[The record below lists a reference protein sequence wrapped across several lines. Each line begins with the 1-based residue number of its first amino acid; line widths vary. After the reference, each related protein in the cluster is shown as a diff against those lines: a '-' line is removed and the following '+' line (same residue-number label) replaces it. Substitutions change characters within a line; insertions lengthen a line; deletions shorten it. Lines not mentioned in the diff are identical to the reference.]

1 MFEKAVHACVFGW
14 VEIPSFRMIMG
25 GELFFLLDLRCEREK
40 MTNQPFV
47 FAKPKLGAFYG

>member
-1 MFEKAVHACVFGW
+1 MFEKAVHCLRIW
-14 VEIPSFRMIMG
+14 RVEIPGFRMIMG

-47 FAKPKLGAFYG
+47 FAKPKLGAF